1 MSTKVY
7 ANIIIIMYFI
17 RTQVNGTGYC
27 ILNVFWVC
35 VWEKLGSPRGKVPHT
50 DQLRIIGYYATVL
63 QAQPTAP
70 NPV

>member
-1 MSTKVY
+1 
-7 ANIIIIMYFI
+7 MYFI

-70 NPV
+70 NSV